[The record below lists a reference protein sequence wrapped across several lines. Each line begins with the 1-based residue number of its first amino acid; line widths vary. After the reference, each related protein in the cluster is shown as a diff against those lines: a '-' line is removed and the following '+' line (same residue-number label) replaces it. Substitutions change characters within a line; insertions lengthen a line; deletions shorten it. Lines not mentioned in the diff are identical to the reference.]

1 MGEAAMAGNRSGAVM
16 EHLRTLFSVGTVGA
30 LSDGHLLDLFVILY
44 DESAFAALIERHG
57 PMVHRVCR
65 QVLGDAHDAQ
75 DAAQAVF
82 LVLARRARS
91 IRNRGSLASWLHG
104 VALRTAAKARTAAA
118 RRRAH
123 EHRAGEMRAREESDR
138 APGEDPSWPEVHE
151 ELDRLPEKFRQ
162 PIVLCHL
169 EGLTREMAAQQLG
182 WPLGTVQSR
191 LARGQEQL
199 RSRLIRRG
207 VTFSAGL
214 AAAGT
219 ASAAM
224 SPAWGAATT
233 RAAIRIGR
241 GETVA
246 AAASATAASMTRRVL
261 IAMLIH
267 KFKGTAIAA
276 LVCGSLAIGA
286 TTLARQLA
294 TAPADL
300 PEGGMVGREA
310 RESGQAQG
318 EPSTAPEVTLD
329 EVKTALK
336 RHREAIKGLFVR
348 YEEEAVPLIDP
359 DLAFRWDV
367 MQIRMKTEEHQAF
380 EETNRYRRTIH
391 RGTSEALGDPTVVD
405 PLSPKLVQ
413 ERRRE
418 KAKQHEMATAEAK
431 AKGYDPPPRI
441 FLVGPLDYEAGY
453 EGRRFWRR
461 YNKDYLIFPVTR
473 EPGTFRG
480 WQSRGE
486 DYLQAIGLGILDPSE
501 EGEARPA
508 GEPSNLL
515 PEALGAYPYRLLGR
529 TEVVDGAAC
538 VVAEGRWKAPYNRGE
553 VTDRL
558 WLDGRRGF
566 ALRRRDIYRDG
577 ILERRI
583 ANGSIEEVSP
593 GVWMPK
599 SVEYR
604 YASFPTVP
612 ENARGKLMV
621 ARRLK
626 VLELRVNKI
635 PEGLFAPRPGARVLD
650 LTGPTT
656 PPVDG
661 GAGPATP
668 Q

>member
-1 MGEAAMAGNRSGAVM
+1 MAGNRSGAVM

-30 LSDGHLLDLFVILY
+30 LSDGHLLDLFVTRY
-44 DESAFAALIERHG
+44 DESAFAALLDRHG

-75 DAAQAVF
+75 DAAQSVF

-91 IRNRGSLASWLHG
+91 IRSQGSLASWLHG

-118 RRRAH
+118 RRRGH
-123 EHRAGEMRAREESDR
+123 ERRAGEMRARESSDR

-151 ELDRLPEKFRQ
+151 ELDRLPEKFRE

-182 WPLGTVQSR
+182 WPVGTVQSR

-199 RSRLIRRG
+199 RSRLLRRG
-207 VTFSAGL
+207 VTFMAGL
-214 AAAGT
+214 AAGGFGART
-219 ASAAM
+219 TSAAM
-224 SPAWGAATT
+224 SSGWDAATA
-233 RAAIRIGR
+233 RAAMRIAR
-241 GETVA
+241 GESVA
-246 AAASATAASMTRRVL
+246 AVASATVASMTRGVL
-261 IAMLIH
+261 NAMLIH
-267 KFKGTAIAA
+267 KWKGTAIAV
-276 LVCGSLAIGA
+276 LVCGSLAVGG
-286 TTLARQLA
+286 TTLARQFSS
-294 TAPADL
+294 APADL
-300 PEGGMVGREA
+300 PEGGMIGREIP
-310 RESGQAQG
+310 ESGQAPE
-318 EPSTAPEVTLD
+318 EPSTAPKVTID
-329 EVKTALK
+329 EVKAALK
-336 RHREAIKGLFVR
+336 SHREAIRSLFVR

-367 MQIRMKTEEHQAF
+367 MQDRMKTEEHEAF
-380 EETNRYRRTIH
+380 EGANRYRRTIH

-418 KAKQHEMATAEAK
+418 KAKQHEMAAAEAK

-441 FLVGPLDYEAGY
+441 FLIGPFDYEAVY
-453 EGRRFWRR
+453 DGRHFWRR
-461 YNKDYLIFPVTR
+461 YHQDYLLFPVSR

-480 WQSRGE
+480 WHSRGE
-486 DYLQAIGLGILDPSE
+486 DYLQAIGLGISDPSE

-515 PEALGAYPYRLLGR
+515 PDALGAYPYRLLGR
-529 TEVVDGAAC
+529 TEMVDGAAC

-566 ALRRRDIYRDG
+566 ALRRRDTLRDG
-577 ILERRI
+577 LLERRI
-583 ANGSIEEVSP
+583 VNGSIEEVSP

-599 SVEYR
+599 TVEYR
-604 YASFPTVP
+604 LASFPTVP
-612 ENARGKLMV
+612 ENARGKPMV
-621 ARRLK
+621 ARRVK
-626 VLELRVNKI
+626 VLELRVNNL

-668 Q
+668 E